1 MGTSP
6 IVRSVSPDMIMK
18 KRNSALK
25 FTEITSSENTWQIT
39 CAIWR
44 KKMMRPIK
52 DNSLSTSKTALLPIP
67 SKACT
72 QRLMLLFERTR
83 KPWQKNRQRR
93 ASPRGGTPKKI
104 TLADRK
110 AKIKNTKEEFLAQI
124 EAQKE

>member
-83 KPWQKNRQRR
+83 KPWQKTDKGGQAQEVERQ
-93 ASPRGGTPKKI
+93 K
-104 TLADRK
+104 DY
-110 AKIKNTKEEFLAQI
+110 
-124 EAQKE
+124 

>member
-1 MGTSP
+1 MG
-6 IVRSVSPDMIMK
+6 
-18 KRNSALK
+18 
-25 FTEITSSENTWQIT
+25 IT

-83 KPWQKNRQRR
+83 KPWQKTDKGGQAQEVERQKDYLGRPKSQDQEYQGGIPCPNR
-93 ASPRGGTPKKI
+93 GPKRI
-104 TLADRK
+104 R
-110 AKIKNTKEEFLAQI
+110 FLFLLFWAL
-124 EAQKE
+124 